1 MKRLQIEKKLKKALD
16 KERYTHT
23 IGVMYTAASLAM
35 AHGADIP
42 AAAHFFHKRPC
53 KAFILF
59 AHLDDLLL
67 LLCFHHTKLF

>member
-35 AHGADIP
+35 AHGAD
-42 AAAHFFHKRPC
+42 
-53 KAFILF
+53 
-59 AHLDDLLL
+59 LLSL
-67 LLCFHHTKLF
+67 IHI

>member
-35 AHGADIP
+35 AHGADLEQ
-42 AAAHFFHKRPC
+42 ALYAG
-53 KAFILF
+53 
-59 AHLDDLLL
+59 LLHD
-67 LLCFHHTKLF
+67 CAK

>member
-35 AHGADIP
+35 AHGADLEQALYAGLLHDCAKCIP
-42 AAAHFFHKRPC
+42 NR
-53 KAFILF
+53 
-59 AHLDDLLL
+59 
-67 LLCFHHTKLF
+67 